1 MHDNLPLMARS
12 FTRVITTPAAARSPR
27 EWNRPFVSLLSDW
40 GERDPSPAICR
51 GVILGIAPEALV
63 VDISHEVDK
72 YNVRHGAL
80 LLWCSLPFLPI
91 GAHVAVVDPGVGTP
105 RRAVALET
113 ARGDYLVG
121 PDNGLLLPGA
131 ERLGGISRAHLIENP
146 AYRLPLVSSTF
157 HGRDIFSPAAAHLAA
172 GVPLEQIGSP
182 IDPDSLV
189 TLAWPTPT
197 VRFGEIELNVIY
209 VDTFGNVKLS
219 GLTADLIEALGTLAR
234 NEELAVEVGSA
245 DKPTAHLL
253 RWARTFGDVEPLAA
267 LLYEDSYGRLCIAVN
282 QGNAAKKLGL
292 TEDEVVIV
300 SRPRLQAIHGGPP
313 ANTSAAIEK
322 G

>member
-1 MHDNLPLMARS
+1 MARS
-12 FTRVITTPAAARSPR
+12 FTRVITTPAAARTPR

-113 ARGDYLVG
+113 ARGDYLIG

-131 ERLGGISRAHLIENP
+131 ERLGGIARAHLIENP

-157 HGRDIFSPAAAHLAA
+157 HGRDMFSPAAAHLAA

-189 TLAWPTPT
+189 MLAWPTPT
-197 VRFGEIELNVIY
+197 VRFGELELNVIY
-209 VDTFGNVKLS
+209 VDTFGNTKLS
-219 GLTADLIEALGTLAR
+219 GLTADLIEALGTLQR
-234 NEELAVEVGSA
+234 GEELVIEVGSSE
-245 DKPTAHLL
+245 KPKAHAL
-253 RWARTFGDVEPLAA
+253 RWVSTFGDVEPGAP

-282 QGNAAKKLGL
+282 QGNAARQLGL
-292 TEDEVVIV
+292 AEDEMVIV
-300 SRPRLQAIHGGPP
+300 SRPRLPAIHDGG
-313 ANTSAAIEK
+313 SAGRKTAAAEES
-322 G
+322 

>member
-1 MHDNLPLMARS
+1 MARS

-157 HGRDIFSPAAAHLAA
+157 HGRDMFSPAAAHLAA
-172 GVPLEQIGSP
+172 GVPLEQMGSP
-182 IDPDSLV
+182 IDPESLV

-219 GLTADLIEALGTLAR
+219 GLTADLVEALGTLQR
-234 NEELAVEVGSA
+234 GEELVVEVGSS
-245 DKPTAHLL
+245 DNPKAHLL
-253 RWARTFGDVEPLAA
+253 RWVSTFGDVDPGAA

-292 TEDEVVIV
+292 AEDEVVVV
-300 SRPRLQAIHGGPP
+300 SRPRLQAIQDSSPT
-313 ANTSAAIEK
+313 ADKTAAIEE

>member
-1 MHDNLPLMARS
+1 MARR

-51 GVILGIAPEALV
+51 GVILGIASEALV

-131 ERLGGISRAHLIENP
+131 DRLGGIRRSHLIENP

-157 HGRDIFSPAAAHLAA
+157 HGRDVFSPAAAHLAV

-197 VRFGEIELNVIY
+197 IRFGEIELNVIY
-209 VDTFGNVKLS
+209 VDTFGNAKLS
-219 GLTADLIEALGTLAR
+219 GLTADLVEALGTLQR
-234 NEELAVEVGSA
+234 GEELVVEVGSS
-245 DKPTAHLL
+245 DKPKAHLL
-253 RWARTFGDVEPLAA
+253 RWVSTFGDVDPGAA
-267 LLYEDSYGRLCIAVN
+267 LLYEDSYGRLCLAVN

-292 TEDEVVIV
+292 AEEEVVIV
-300 SRPRLQAIHGGPP
+300 SRPRLQAMHDSSPTADG
-313 ANTSAAIEK
+313 TAAAES

>member
-1 MHDNLPLMARS
+1 MARS

-27 EWNRPFVSLLSDW
+27 EWNRPFVSILSDW

-51 GVILGIAPEALV
+51 GVILAIAPEALV

-80 LLWCSLPFLPI
+80 LLWCALPFLPI
-91 GAHVAVVDPGVGTP
+91 GAHIAVVDPGVGTP

-131 ERLGGISRAHLIENP
+131 ERLGGITRAHLIENP
-146 AYRLPLVSSTF
+146 AYRLPVVSSTF
-157 HGRDIFSPAAAHLAA
+157 HGRDMFSPTAAHLAA
-172 GVPLEQIGSP
+172 GVPLEQIGTSL
-182 IDPDSLV
+182 DPNSLV
-189 TLAWPTPT
+189 TLDWPSAT
-197 VRFGEIELNVIY
+197 VRFGELELNVIY

-219 GLTADLIEALGTLAR
+219 GVASDLIEALGTLAR
-234 NEELAVEVGSA
+234 GEELVVDVGTGSKPKSHSLVWASTFAEVA
-245 DKPTAHLL
+245 A
-253 RWARTFGDVEPLAA
+253 GDP

-282 QGNAAKKLGL
+282 QGNAARQLGL
-292 TEDEVVIV
+292 IDNQLLAIR
-300 SRPRLQAIHGGPP
+300 RPRLPAIHDGSVGETRADKVAGGKGQ
-313 ANTSAAIEK
+313 AAE
-322 G
+322 

>member
-1 MHDNLPLMARS
+1 
-12 FTRVITTPAAARSPR
+12 
-27 EWNRPFVSLLSDW
+27 
-40 GERDPSPAICR
+40 
-51 GVILGIAPEALV
+51 
-63 VDISHEVDK
+63 VDK
-72 YNVRHGAL
+72 YNVRHAAL

-91 GAHVAVVDPGVGTP
+91 GAHLAVVDPGVGTP

-131 ERLGGISRAHLIENP
+131 ERLGGVSRAHLIENP

-157 HGRDIFSPAAAHLAA
+157 HGRDVFSPAAAHLAA

-182 IDPDSLV
+182 IDPDGLV
-189 TLAWPTPT
+189 TLTWPTPT

-219 GLTADLIEALGTLAR
+219 GLTADLVEALGTLQR
-234 NEELAVEVGSA
+234 GEELVVEVGSS
-245 DKPTAHLL
+245 DKPKAHAL
-253 RWARTFGDVEPLAA
+253 RWVSTFGDVDPGAA

-300 SRPRLQAIHGGPP
+300 SRPRLQAIHDSSPT
-313 ANTSAAIEK
+313 ADRTAATEE